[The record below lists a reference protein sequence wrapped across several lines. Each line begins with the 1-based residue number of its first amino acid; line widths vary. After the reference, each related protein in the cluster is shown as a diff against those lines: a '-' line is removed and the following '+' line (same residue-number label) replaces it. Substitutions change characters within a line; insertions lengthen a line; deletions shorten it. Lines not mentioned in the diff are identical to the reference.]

1 MGGDRENES
10 TTSSTGHEKIKTTN
24 TVVAQAEKA
33 IAADSQPVK
42 ARSPF
47 RFTWKVDRFSQMNTK
62 KLYSDVVEVGGYKW
76 RALIFPKGNNVD
88 YLSMYLDVADSASLP
103 YGWCT
108 YAQFGMTL
116 VNQIMNMFSLRKDSQ
131 HLFNP
136 QQSDWGFTSFIP
148 LSELNDPSRGYL
160 VNDTL
165 VVEVEVLV
173 RSNPDENGTAEHSRG
188 RLKKEEADLNTII
201 KVVRD
206 EDLAEQIGKDIYF
219 DLVDHDKVK
228 SFCVRKHTSFK
239 VFKEEVAKEFGIPAR
254 FQRFWLWE
262 KRQNHT
268 FRPSRPLTHI
278 EEAQSVGQ
286 LRAVRNV
293 VEAELKLF
301 LEVQRGRDLRPIA
314 PLKRRGGNILL
325 FFKLY
330 DSEKEEL
337 RYVGRLLVNGT
348 GKPSEILTRLNK
360 LAGYNPDEE
369 IRLYEEIK
377 FEPNVMCEPVDK
389 NLTFNR
395 NQLENGDII
404 CFQKAPVMD
413 NEKHICYPDV
423 PSYLEYV
430 HNRQVPFSPLA
441 TESEDEN
448 SLEELNKNILAE
460 EMIVDKII
468 EAQQSKRDIETTYDE
483 GTSKS
488 NSSKLV
494 SIDLEEIDA
503 MIDEDV
509 IAAIDKVLSG
519 RITLSLKS
527 QHSVQRQEVAEL
539 DPNLP
544 EQLLQELRDI
554 AFKEDLVEK
563 FKEGLTPKVNFDAV
577 KEKIDANADLF
588 SSNQLEQVSV
598 VVDLLNNMVRMFE
611 KLENLKKELDSA
623 KKSTSQDNEALKETR
638 QKILTSRTSFT
649 NHQTQLDSLD
659 SQIADLKA
667 KLKKLQVERAKISEV
682 QDQEKDKITSYNK
695 EVKSIFHR
703 LANDQIK
710 LKSVE
715 DEIPEARTELENHE
729 KLYRIFKATPPF

>member
-1 MGGDRENES
+1 
-10 TTSSTGHEKIKTTN
+10 
-24 TVVAQAEKA
+24 
-33 IAADSQPVK
+33 
-42 ARSPF
+42 
-47 RFTWKVDRFSQMNTK
+47 MN
-62 KLYSDVVEVGGYKW
+62 
-76 RALIFPKGNNVD
+76 
-88 YLSMYLDVADSASLP
+88 LS
-103 YGWCT
+103 GF
-108 YAQFGMTL
+108 YA
-116 VNQIMNMFSLRKDSQ
+116 
-131 HLFNP
+131 
-136 QQSDWGFTSFIP
+136 
-148 LSELNDPSRGYL
+148 
-160 VNDTL
+160 
-165 VVEVEVLV
+165 
-173 RSNPDENGTAEHSRG
+173 
-188 RLKKEEADLNTII
+188 
-201 KVVRD
+201 
-206 EDLAEQIGKDIYF
+206 F
-219 DLVDHDKVK
+219 D
-228 SFCVRKHTSFK
+228 F
-239 VFKEEVAKEFGIPAR
+239 EEVAKEFGIPAR

-293 VEAELKLF
+293 EEAELKLF

-314 PLKRRGGNILL
+314 PLRRRGGNILL

-337 RYVGRLLVNGT
+337 RYVGWLL
-348 GKPSEILTRLNK
+348 
-360 LAGYNPDEE
+360 

-377 FEPNVMCEPVDK
+377 FEPNVMCEPVDE
-389 NLTFNR
+389 NLTFNG

-448 SLEELNKNILAE
+448 SLEEQNKNILAE

-554 AFKEDLVEK
+554 AFNEDLVEK

-623 KKSTSQDNEALKETR
+623 KKSTGQDNEALKETR

-659 SQIADLKA
+659 AQIADLKA

-682 QDQEKDKITSYNK
+682 QDQEKDKITSLNK

-715 DEIPEARTELENHE
+715 DQIPEAQTELENHE

>member
-10 TTSSTGHEKIKTTN
+10 TTSLTSHEKIKTTN
-24 TVVAQAEKA
+24 TVVAQAENA
-33 IAADSQPVK
+33 NTVDSQIVE

-47 RFTWKVDRFSQMNTK
+47 RFTWKL
-62 KLYSDVVEVGGYKW
+62 KLGGYKW

-116 VNQIMNMFSLRKDSQ
+116 VNQILSMFSLRKDSQ
-131 HLFNP
+131 HLFNG

-219 DLVDHDKVK
+219 DLVDPDKVK
-228 SFCVRKHTSFK
+228 SFCVGKHTSFK

-254 FQRFWLWE
+254 FQRFWLWA
-262 KRQNHT
+262 KRRNHT

-286 LRAVRNV
+286 LRAVRNGE
-293 VEAELKLF
+293 EAELKLF
-301 LEVQRGRDLRPIA
+301 LEVQRGQDLRPVA

-330 DSEKEEL
+330 DPEKEEL
-337 RYVGRLLVNGT
+337 RYVGSLLVNRT
-348 GKPSEILTRLNK
+348 DKPSEILTRLNK
-360 LAGYNPDEE
+360 LAGYDPDEE
-369 IRLYEEIK
+369 IRLYEEVK
-377 FEPNVMCEPVDK
+377 FEPNVMCDPVYE

-395 NQLENGDII
+395 NQLENGDIV
-404 CFQKAPVMD
+404 CFQKAPIMD
-413 NEKHICYPDV
+413 NEKHIRYPDV

-430 HNRQVPFSPLA
+430 HNRQVPLSPLA
-441 TESEDEN
+441 TESEDED
-448 SLEELNKNILAE
+448 SLEEHNKNILAE
-460 EMIVDKII
+460 EMIVDKNI
-468 EAQQSKRDIETTYDE
+468 EAQQSKEDIETTYDE

-488 NSSKLV
+488 NTSKLV

-519 RITLSLKS
+519 VITLSLKS
-527 QHSVQRQEVAEL
+527 QHAVQGQEVSKL

-544 EQLLQELRDI
+544 EKLLQELRDI
-554 AFKEDLVEK
+554 AFKDDLVEK
-563 FKEGLTPKVNFDAV
+563 FKEGLTPKVNFNAV

-598 VVDLLNNMVRMFE
+598 VVDLLNNIVRMFE

-623 KKSTSQDNEALKETR
+623 KKSTGQDNEALKETR

-649 NHQTQLDSLD
+649 NHQTQLESLD
-659 SQIADLKA
+659 AQIADLKA
-667 KLKKLQVERAKISEV
+667 KLEKLQGERAKIAEV
-682 QDQEKDKITSYNK
+682 HDQEKNKITSLNK

-715 DEIPEARTELENHE
+715 DQIPEARTELENHE